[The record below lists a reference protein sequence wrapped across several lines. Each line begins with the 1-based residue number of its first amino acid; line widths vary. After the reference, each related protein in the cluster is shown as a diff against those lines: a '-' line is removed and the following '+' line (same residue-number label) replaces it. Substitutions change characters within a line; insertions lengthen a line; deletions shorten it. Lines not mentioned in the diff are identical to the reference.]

1 MRKTSR
7 RICLNPHDKPTPLER
22 ADHPQPY
29 HRRRAHDSEAGIAPE
44 IAHRPPA
51 PRHDAGYFY
60 NKARETTQTDPSLF
74 RHNGGKPTTREA
86 ALIMLA
92 DATEAATRAG
102 GAAGD
107 YKRTMEKIIQ
117 QRYDDGQLDLVDFTF
132 QDLNTIARAF
142 ESVLRGMY
150 HQRIQYPDV
159 RLKRARMEEE
169 SSQ

>member
-1 MRKTSR
+1 ML
-7 RICLNPHDKPTPLER
+7 I
-22 ADHPQPY
+22 Y
-29 HRRRAHDSEAGIAPE
+29 
-44 IAHRPPA
+44 
-51 PRHDAGYFY
+51 YFY
-60 NKARETTQTDPSLF
+60 NKAKQQNPDVEPLLF
-74 RHNGGKPTTREA
+74 RHDGGKPTSREA

-102 GAAGD
+102 GASGN
-107 YKRTMEKIIQ
+107 YKQTMEKIIQ

-159 RLKRARMEEE
+159 QIKREREETR
-169 SSQ
+169 S

>member
-1 MRKTSR
+1 M
-7 RICLNPHDKPTPLER
+7 IL
-22 ADHPQPY
+22 
-29 HRRRAHDSEAGIAPE
+29 EAGIAPE
-44 IAHRPPA
+44 IAKIARQH
-51 PRHDAGYFY
+51 HGTTLIYYFY
-60 NKARETTQTDPSLF
+60 NKAKLQNPDVEPLLF
-74 RHNGGKPTTREA
+74 RHDGGKPTSREA

-102 GAAGD
+102 GASGN
-107 YKRTMEKIIQ
+107 YKQAMEKIIQ

-159 RLKRARMEEE
+159 QIKREREETR
-169 SSQ
+169 S

>member
-1 MRKTSR
+1 MHRKSR
-7 RICLNPHDKPTPLER
+7 RQHHGTTLM
-22 ADHPQPY
+22 Y
-29 HRRRAHDSEAGIAPE
+29 
-44 IAHRPPA
+44 
-51 PRHDAGYFY
+51 YFY
-60 NKARETTQTDPSLF
+60 NKARENDPNVDPSLF

-102 GAAGD
+102 GATGD

-117 QRYDDGQLDLVDFTF
+117 QRYDDGQLDLVNFTF
-132 QDLNTIARAF
+132 QDLNTIAREF

>member
-1 MRKTSR
+1 
-7 RICLNPHDKPTPLER
+7 
-22 ADHPQPY
+22 Y
-29 HRRRAHDSEAGIAPE
+29 
-44 IAHRPPA
+44 
-51 PRHDAGYFY
+51 YFY
-60 NKARETTQTDPSLF
+60 NKARENDPNVDPSLF

-102 GAAGD
+102 GATGD

-117 QRYDDGQLDLVDFTF
+117 QRYDDGQLDLVNFTF
-132 QDLNTIARAF
+132 QDLNTIAREF

>member
-1 MRKTSR
+1 
-7 RICLNPHDKPTPLER
+7 
-22 ADHPQPY
+22 
-29 HRRRAHDSEAGIAPE
+29 
-44 IAHRPPA
+44 
-51 PRHDAGYFY
+51 
-60 NKARETTQTDPSLF
+60 
-74 RHNGGKPTTREA
+74 
-86 ALIMLA
+86 MLA

-102 GAAGD
+102 GATGD

-117 QRYDDGQLDLVDFTF
+117 QRYDDGQLDLVNFTF
-132 QDLNTIARAF
+132 QDLNTIAREF